1 MDTEP
6 GHRTPPASAPAIPRR
21 LQACE
26 RCWKRKQKVLTDDVC
41 DRQLPACTTCVEAGA
56 QCAPRR
62 VPIGSAT
69 EEGSGLSHAAVPN
82 YVETLKRKRDE
93 LDAQFRQQRARR
105 ESDDSVPPQPSPN
118 METTSEGTPGD
129 LKQTPSTAPTSF
141 SERSV
146 QATMGEIGFLSRN
159 AMAEPRDETRGFP
172 QELAMGSMVRA
183 ALAISGEDPSQ
194 SRDLCHHRRTFV
206 TMMGPATGIS
216 KEFAA
221 PYLSRF
227 LDHVGVMFLHL
238 DRRELQDEFDS
249 YFDARREQPSHT
261 NGPNSGT
268 AFFEFRVYM
277 AVAIGMLLSPET
289 GSELLATGLHAA
301 ATERLAIIIEQR
313 DCVKSLHCMW
323 LLALY
328 SMFSSLGGSTWHLV
342 GLAMKKCISFRF
354 HRELYPDS
362 DMSQEELNRRRSIFW
377 AFYVLDRTI
386 SCVMDRPFSIEDEDI
401 LVQLPVYNST
411 SKTVAEFD
419 FGCHIIMHARLLSTV
434 RSSSSRGRLYHYRNL
449 SHWRDLPKSVKEF
462 APGNSALSASVKQ
475 LTCRALTQIV
485 LLTRGAQSN
494 GGIVGDTRAIEHDVV
509 DGCQAYIND
518 AYYYSE
524 QGKLAASFIDG
535 FDLFAAGVLVI
546 CLPALSSLA
555 GPSRETAT
563 ISKCT
568 ALLTTI
574 GERFPS
580 LKVLRKLLLAL
591 SSHIETMA
599 PGITEP
605 SSTAGPS
612 TAEVKPTVYVL
623 DTFPPKAIEYAK
635 TLFNIIQ
642 PQDEEF
648 KSWRQNAR
656 ALLVRSSYV
665 TADDIASCPNLIA
678 IGKHGVGIDKIN
690 QDACTQRGIK
700 ILNTPGANARDVAEL
715 VIALALSVARG
726 IRSIT
731 SRQMLKPVPKETCNG
746 LTLHQKT
753 IGIIGMGN
761 IGRTVAEIFR
771 GGFDANIVAY
781 DAYMP
786 EDVWSHIP
794 HTRAKSV
801 DEVLVQADV
810 LSVHIPLTAE
820 TRDMIS
826 YQQIRAMKPD
836 AILINAA
843 RGGIINEADLTRALT
858 EGYLWG
864 AGLDCH
870 EQEPPSHE
878 KNSPTM
884 PSHTL
889 HVAFDTICDK
899 QCFPVRATKG
909 TVRQIFSTSWR
920 CYNPGLGNPTGM
932 ADKHIPLFINGK
944 SIGACTSKGLKEET
958 DFCVMATYKNRSSGE
973 RARPFGEIPLET
985 KQSSFPT
992 NSHTMGLI
1000 SDAKRAMQ
1008 DAPKEVFNAY
1018 VLMCTCFFALSGV
1031 SKGFDEGNI
1040 ASVVTQAHFRARFGV
1055 DTQTEEEYANTKG
1068 WLVSIATAGAVFGC
1082 LGCSPINDRFGRR
1095 WTLRIATVIYIA
1107 GVLGQGLSGGNLSGL
1122 YASRFIAGLG
1132 IGPLSIVPPVYITE
1146 ISPKAIRG
1154 LLTVLFAACQQLGVV
1169 LGFFIN
1175 YGVTKQ
1181 YPGVDEQW
1189 MLPTLLQI
1197 VPAVVWGFGTFLCS
1211 ESPRWLLYKGQREQA
1226 AGTLSKL
1233 RHLPRDHS
1241 LILSELAGM
1250 DAQIL
1255 HETEAVS
1262 NATVWDLLKETFV
1275 PVENR
1280 RRFFLIFMA
1289 TLFSQWSG
1297 ANAITQYSPQ
1307 IFGYLGINGDE
1318 AKFLATG
1325 IYGVVK
1331 FVSTVCFA
1339 LFIVDFIGR
1348 RRSLMT
1354 GIGLQLITLIFVGA
1368 YLGVTSHLSTDEI
1381 GATPSA
1387 SRASTAAIVAIFL
1400 HAVAW
1405 SIGWFSIPYLV
1416 GSEIFPIRIRSLNM
1430 SISMAFHWAFYF
1442 GCSRAMPSLLAA
1454 THKWGAFVFFS
1465 CICLISLIYVFF
1477 AMPDTTGRS
1486 LEELDSLF
1494 QRPWYTVYQV
1504 AYPSR
1509 DEIQVERLED
1519 KLSADGTSK
1528 HIEEA

>member
-1 MDTEP
+1 MHWKQSAGPAKSVEGNVCHSTETP
-6 GHRTPPASAPAIPRR
+6 GLREMLET
-21 LQACE
+21 QA
-26 RCWKRKQKVLTDDVC
+26 K
-41 DRQLPACTTCVEAGA
+41 ACTTCVEADA

-62 VPIGSAT
+62 VPIGPTT

-105 ESDDSVPPQPSPN
+105 EWDESVPGPRLSPN
-118 METTSEGTPGD
+118 METTSAGSPVESNP
-129 LKQTPSTAPTSF
+129 TPSTAPTSF

-146 QATMGEIGFLSRN
+146 QVAMGEIGFLSRN

-172 QELAMGSMVRA
+172 QELAMGNMVRA
-183 ALAISGEDPSQ
+183 ALVISGEDPSQ
-194 SRDLCHHRRTFV
+194 SRDLCNHRRTFV
-206 TMMGPATGIS
+206 TMMGPATGIT
-216 KEFAA
+216 KEFAT
-221 PYLSRF
+221 PYVNRF
-227 LDHVGVMFLHL
+227 LDHVGVMFLHI
-238 DRRELQDEFDS
+238 DRRKLQGEFDS
-249 YFDARREQPSHT
+249 YFDAHRGQPSHT
-261 NGPNSGT
+261 KAPNPDT
-268 AFFEFRVYM
+268 AFLEFRVYM
-277 AVAIGMLLSPET
+277 AVAIGMLLTPEP

-301 ATERLAIIIEQR
+301 ATERLTIIIEQVN
-313 DCVKSLHCMW
+313 CVKTLHCLW
-323 LLALY
+323 SLALY
-328 SMFSSLGGSTWHLV
+328 SMLSSLGGSTWHLV
-342 GLAMKKCISFRF
+342 GLAMKKCISFRL
-354 HRELYPDS
+354 HREPYPDS
-362 DMSQEELNRRRSIFW
+362 DTSQEELNSRRSIFW
-377 AFYVLDRTI
+377 ALYVLDRTI

-419 FGCHIIMHARLLSTV
+419 FGCHIIMHARLLSSV

-449 SHWRDLPKSVKEF
+449 SHWRDLPKSVRDF
-462 APGNSALSASVKQ
+462 VPGDSALSVSIKQ
-475 LTCRALTQIV
+475 LTCRALTQIA
-485 LLTRGAQSN
+485 LLTRGTQPN
-494 GGIVGDTRAIEHDVV
+494 GGIIRDARTVEHDVV
-509 DGCQAYIND
+509 DSCQAYINA
-518 AYYYSE
+518 AYSYSE

-535 FDLFAAGVLVI
+535 FDLFAAGVLVT
-546 CLPALSSLA
+546 CLPSLSPLA
-555 GPSRETAT
+555 GPPRETAI

-591 SSHIETMA
+591 SSVAGQGAYHDPYIENMA

-605 SSTAGPS
+605 SSSAGPS
-612 TAEVKPTVYVL
+612 TAESKPTVYVL

-648 KSWRQNAR
+648 KNWRQNAR
-656 ALLVRSSYV
+656 ALLIRGSYV

-690 QDACTQRGIK
+690 QDACAQRGIK

-715 VIALALSVARG
+715 VVALALSVARG

-731 SRQMLKPVPKETCNG
+731 TRQMLKPVPKETCNG
-746 LTLHQKT
+746 LTLYQKT

-810 LSVHIPLTAE
+810 LSVHVPLTAE

-826 YQQIRAMKPD
+826 YEQIRAMKPD

-843 RGGIINEADLTRALT
+843 RGGIINEADLTKALS

-878 KNSPTM
+878 NSDWNSPTV

-889 HVAFDTICDK
+889 HIAFDTIRDK
-899 QCFPVRATKG
+899 QCFPIRATKG
-909 TVRQIFSTSWR
+909 TVRQVLSTFWR
-920 CYNPGLGNPTGM
+920 CYNPGLGNSAGM
-932 ADKHIPLFINGK
+932 ANEYIPLFVHGK
-944 SIGACTSKGLKEET
+944 SIRTRTSKGLKEEA
-958 DFCVMATYKNRSSGE
+958 DFGATYKNRSSGE

-985 KQSSFPT
+985 RQSSLPD
-992 NSHTMGLI
+992 SHAMGLI
-1000 SDAKRAMQ
+1000 SEAKRAMQ

-1031 SKGFDEGNI
+1031 SKGFDEE
-1040 ASVVTQAHFRARFGV
+1040 
-1055 DTQTEEEYANTKG
+1055 DEYANTKG

-1107 GVLGQGLSGGNLSGL
+1107 GVLGQGLCGGNLSGL

-1169 LGFFIN
+1169 LGFFVN

-1211 ESPRWLLYKGQREQA
+1211 ESPRWLLYKGHREEA
-1226 AGTLSKL
+1226 AATMSKL

-1241 LILSELAGM
+1241 VVLSELAGM

-1297 ANAITQYSPQ
+1297 ANAITQYSPT
-1307 IFGYLGINGDE
+1307 IFGYLGISGDE

-1354 GIGLQLITLIFVGA
+1354 GISLQLITLIFVGA
-1368 YLGVTSHLSTDEI
+1368 YLGVTSHLSADEI
-1381 GATPSA
+1381 EATPSA

-1465 CICLISLIYVFF
+1465 CICLISLVYVFY

-1519 KLSADGTSK
+1519 KVSADGTSK
-1528 HIEEA
+1528 HIEQA